1 MCRLYHSNG
10 RKQRGINSLLM
21 RVKEENE
28 EAGLKLNI
36 QTSKIMASV
45 PINSWETDVEKVET
59 TTEIFYFLQLQN
71 HCRQ

>member
-1 MCRLYHSNG
+1 MAESKEEL
-10 RKQRGINSLLM
+10 NSLLM

-36 QTSKIMASV
+36 QKSKILASV
-45 PINSWETDVEKVET
+45 PINSWETDAEKVET
-59 TTEIFYFLQLQN
+59 MTEIFYFLQVQN